1 MLAKKELKIYLSYI
15 YLKISNYETSL
26 QLLISYFFFYEWNMY
41 NSIKVQKLSR
51 VTQVAE
57 SVFAIAE
64 RHNFIILTVV

>member
-51 VTQVAE
+51 VRQVAE

-64 RHNFIILTVV
+64 RHNFIILTVI

>member
-51 VTQVAE
+51 VRQVAE

>member
-51 VTQVAE
+51 VRQVAE

-64 RHNFIILTVV
+64 RHNFIILTVA

>member
-26 QLLISYFFFYEWNMY
+26 QLLISYFFFYEWSMY

-51 VTQVAE
+51 VRQVAE